1 MMKIAHV
8 AIWTKDLERL
18 RAYYQRYFGA
28 MANEKY
34 INAKK
39 GFESYF
45 LTFDGGAK
53 LELMSR
59 TDIDV
64 RATDRDGEVL
74 GYAHLAL
81 SIGSKD
87 NVDALCQRLAADGVK
102 ILDGPRTTGDGYY
115 ECLIVDPDGNRLE
128 ITV

>member
-1 MMKIAHV
+1 MKIAHV

-28 MANEKY
+28 MANTKY
-34 INAKK
+34 INAEK

-45 LTFDGGAK
+45 LTFDGGTK

-59 TDIDV
+59 TDISV
-64 RATDRDGEVL
+64 QATDTDGEVL

-81 SIGSKD
+81 SVGSKD
-87 NVDALCQRLAADGVK
+87 TVDALSQQLAGDGVK

-115 ECLIVDPDGNRLE
+115 ECLVLDPDGNRVE